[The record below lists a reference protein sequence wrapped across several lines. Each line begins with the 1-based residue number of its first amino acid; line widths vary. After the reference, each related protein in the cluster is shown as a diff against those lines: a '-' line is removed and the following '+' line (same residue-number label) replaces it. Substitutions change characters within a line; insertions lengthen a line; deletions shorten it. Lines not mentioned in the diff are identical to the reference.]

1 MKISNILEDATDILK
16 KGGIAVIKTDT
27 LYGIIADATNKEAVE
42 RIYQIKKRE
51 KDKPFIILIPD
62 ISFIK
67 QFGINISE
75 KEKEILNEKGITVK
89 IDLPKEKLKDLK
101 YLHRGK
107 NSLAFRIPDKEDLI
121 EFLYKLEKPVV
132 APSAN
137 ISGEEPATTIEEAIK
152 SLGENI
158 DIYID
163 QGKSNTLP
171 STIVKVKQ
179 NGKIEILR
187 QGNKEIKLNENKRKL

>member
-1 MKISNILEDATDILK
+1 MKISNRLEDVLDILK
-16 KGGIAVIKTDT
+16 KGGVAVIKTDT

-42 RIYQIKKRE
+42 RIYQVKKRE

-62 ISFIK
+62 VSFIK
-67 QFGINISE
+67 QFGINLSD
-75 KEKEILNEKGITVK
+75 KEKEILNEKGITVI
-89 IDLPKEKLKDLK
+89 IDLPKEKLKELK

-121 EFLYKLEKPVV
+121 EFLYKLGKPVV

-152 SLGENI
+152 NLGENI

-163 QGKSNTLP
+163 QGKSDTLP

-187 QGNKEIKLNENKRKL
+187 QGNKEINLNENKRKL

>member
-1 MKISNILEDATDILK
+1 MKISNILEDALDILK

-27 LYGIIADATNKEAVE
+27 LYGIVADATNKEAVE

-62 ISFIK
+62 VSFIK

-75 KEKEILNEKGITVK
+75 REKEILNEKGITVI
-89 IDLPKEKLKDLK
+89 IDLPEEKLKDLK

-107 NSLAFRIPDKEDLI
+107 NSLAFRIPDKKDLI
-121 EFLYKLEKPVV
+121 EFLYKLGKPVV

-137 ISGEEPATTIEEAIK
+137 ISGQEPATTIEEAIK
-152 SLGENI
+152 NLGENI

-163 QGKSNTLP
+163 QGKSDTLP